1 MLYKIK
7 INLYKLSFET
17 RTIPSSSLLDIKP
30 VFLVS
35 RYILIL
41 VMAYV
46 GKLVLPP
53 VWYCDNHRYHD
64 PVTFPTCLLVLVGT
78 PIRRYLNLFSF
89 EKVKTQI

>member
-1 MLYKIK
+1 
-7 INLYKLSFET
+7 
-17 RTIPSSSLLDIKP
+17 
-30 VFLVS
+30 
-35 RYILIL
+35 
-41 VMAYV
+41 MAYV